1 MRSILLTASILFLFC
16 AARGQALT
24 IDPSP
29 GVWNQTMVILI
40 DVNQTSDGLKS
51 MLMNHPEQQ
60 DSVYLWC
67 WLPGSPVDGNGQW
80 GQSSFNMKMTHLGN
94 MLYGINITPSTFFT
108 CTEADFYAGQL
119 SCLAKLRNGN
129 AFASDGAGEAKTED
143 LSIWIVPTAITENPT
158 VARAPIILWPNPA
171 SDFVSL
177 EIPDDMKNEVLNIY
191 DARMLLVSQVRLAG
205 GLNRIDTSE
214 LAAGIYF
221 IRMENMVAKFMI
233 ESL

>member
-1 MRSILLTASILFLFC
+1 MRSILLTTSILFLFC

-94 MLYGINITPSTFFT
+94 LLYGMNITPSTFFN
-108 CTEADFYAGQL
+108 CTEADFYSSQL
-119 SCLAKLRNGN
+119 GCLAKLRNGN
-129 AFASDGAGEAKTED
+129 AFESDGVGEAKTGD
-143 LSIWIVPTAITENPT
+143 LNIWIVPTAITENTTIGAVQISP
-158 VARAPIILWPNPA
+158 WPNPTN
-171 SDFVSL
+171 DFVSL
-177 EIPDDMKNEVLNIY
+177 QIPADMKGEVLNIY
-191 DARMLLVSQVRLAG
+191 DSRMALVNQIRLSG
-205 GLNRIDTSE
+205 GLNQIDTSR
-214 LAAGIYF
+214 LSAGIYF
-221 IRMENMVAKFMI
+221 MRSENIATKFI
-233 ESL
+233 VEGI